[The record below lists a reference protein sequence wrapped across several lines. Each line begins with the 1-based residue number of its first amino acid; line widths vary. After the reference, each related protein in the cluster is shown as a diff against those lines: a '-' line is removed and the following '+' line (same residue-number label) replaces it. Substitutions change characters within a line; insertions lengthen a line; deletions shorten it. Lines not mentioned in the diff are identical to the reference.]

1 MTAWTPRSWAATVR
15 LAGLALAGLAL
26 AALALATSGRAQ
38 APACGYDDLA
48 TDVRPAGDGRYTLLD
63 PLYALPPDFAPV
75 DLVPLRRAGFDDDR
89 LIRAVVVPDL
99 VALREAAEAAGVPLE
114 VQSAYRSYAYQERTF
129 AYWVDLQ
136 GYQAALRTSAR
147 PGHSEHQLGTAVDL
161 RARGGAAPWDIDFGA
176 TEAGR
181 WLLRNAWRYGFA
193 LSYPEGQEARSCYA
207 YEPWHWRWVGRE
219 LASEVHR
226 SGRVLRDLL
235 WEDR

>member
-1 MTAWTPRSWAATVR
+1 MTVGTHRARPAIVR
-15 LAGLALAGLAL
+15 
-26 AALALATSGRAQ
+26 ALALVVAALTLAATGRAQ
-38 APACGYDDLA
+38 APACTYDDLA
-48 TDVRPAGDGRYTLLD
+48 AEVRPVGDGRFTRLD
-63 PLYALPPDFAPV
+63 TAYALPPDFAPV

-89 LIRAVVVPDL
+89 LVRAVVVPDL
-99 VALREAAEAAGVPLE
+99 TALRLAAEAADVPLE

-129 AYWVDLQ
+129 AYWVELQ

-176 TEAGR
+176 TPTGR
-181 WLLRNAWRYGFA
+181 WLLQNAWRYGFA
-193 LSYPEGQEARSCYA
+193 LSYPAGQEARSCYA

-219 LASEVHR
+219 VASDVRR
-226 SGRVLRDLL
+226 SGLVLRDLL